1 MQNQKVIEQL
11 GYSPKEAKVYLA
23 SLSLGEAHISDIADK
38 AKIPRST
45 AQVIVDRLQ
54 KDGLMNFYVMR
65 RYKYWV
71 AEKPERLLDM
81 LKQREAIIETA
92 LPKLVAIR
100 QESKKNRSN
109 ESLYKES
116 LTLLKTCA
124 ETIYQP
130 VLITTGDIE
139 IVYVNSAWQKEFGY
153 ALEEVQGQNPRMFKS
168 GKTPVE
174 EYKAMWKALGSD
186 KLFQSDRI
194 IDKRKDGTHLNLL
207 TTIFP
212 VHHGNRR
219 FYIQILSE
227 ITEKKEVSTL
237 RQSFVDSTIED

>member
-100 QESKKNRSN
+100 QESK
-109 ESLYKES
+109 
-116 LTLLKTCA
+116 
-124 ETIYQP
+124 
-130 VLITTGDIE
+130 IE
-139 IVYVNSAWQKEFGY
+139 VMKVY
-153 ALEEVQGQNPRMFKS
+153 
-168 GKTPVE
+168 T
-174 EYKAMWKALGSD
+174 
-186 KLFQSDRI
+186 
-194 IDKRKDGTHLNLL
+194 KRA
-207 TTIFP
+207 
-212 VHHGNRR
+212 
-219 FYIQILSE
+219 
-227 ITEKKEVSTL
+227 
-237 RQSFVDSTIED
+237 